1 MSDLTPSFI
10 FSDKIPAKIASNPDK
25 VRSINAIYQ
34 FNISGDMGGEW
45 VLDLTKDS
53 DQVSEGTTDD
63 AKCTVTMKDVD
74 FVSLW
79 SGKLPAQM
87 AFMTGKLKIKG
98 DMSLAMKLTQVI
110 G

>member
-1 MSDLTPSFI
+1 MSDLTPSKI
-10 FSDKIPAKIASNPDK
+10 FSDSIPNKIASNPDK

-34 FNISGDMGGEW
+34 FLISGDQGGEW

-53 DQVSEGTTDD
+53 DQISEGTTEN

-79 SGKLPAQM
+79 SGKLNAQM

>member
-1 MSDLTPSFI
+1 MSDLTPSLI
-10 FSDKIPAKIASNPDK
+10 FSDKIPAKIASAPDK
-25 VRSINAIYQ
+25 VRAINAVYQ
-34 FNISGDMGGEW
+34 FNISGDSGGEW

-53 DQVSEGTTDD
+53 DQISEGTSDE
-63 AKCTVTMKDVD
+63 AKCTVSMKDTD

-79 SGKLPAQM
+79 SGKLNAQM
-87 AFMTGKLKIKG
+87 AFMTGKLKVKG